1 MVNYSIYPEELIF
14 EDYDVFTTE
23 YEELEINNEVRL
35 LVERV
40 NNNQLKISQIISSN
54 PQYYLF
60 QELQPGTILNNTL
73 KLNKNS

>member
-1 MVNYSIYPEELIF
+1 MINYSIYPGELVF
-14 EDYDVFTTE
+14 EDYDVFETE
-23 YEELEINNEVRL
+23 YEEIEINNEVSL

-60 QELQPGTILNNTL
+60 QELQPGTVLNTTL
-73 KLNKNS
+73 KLNKNK